1 MYNRGTKCFFSPL
14 FSLINIVV
22 SWSWEQMWC
31 LVIQCFNSIIDE
43 CLILS
48 RILSLCCNSHFSYI
62 TLSVSSLLQYSLFF
76 MDSFY
81 LFLLFLFLVLNCEN
95 ITFLDGVNKTKN
107 QIQKLCFIGNINN
120 TTNYLGTSCNVW
132 ETSNFFWGAE
142 LCYW

>member
-1 MYNRGTKCFFSPL
+1 
-14 FSLINIVV
+14 
-22 SWSWEQMWC
+22 MWC
-31 LVIQCFNSIIDE
+31 LVIQCFNNIIDE
-43 CLILS
+43 RLILS
-48 RILSLCCNSHFSYI
+48 RILSLPHHSHFSYI

-120 TTNYLGTSCNVW
+120 TTKCKQICTVMQ
-132 ETSNFFWGAE
+132 
-142 LCYW
+142 